1 MKTAYRVTT
10 YWGRPS
16 AIGEQEKV
24 IFPFKNIFIQGE
36 ILYFSSSISTGIK
49 SWLIWFGGN
58 PTELNGN
65 QSRFYHSEKP
75 PKKALQAIF
84 NKLFRAMQIYR

>member
-49 SWLIWFGGN
+49 S
-58 PTELNGN
+58 
-65 QSRFYHSEKP
+65 
-75 PKKALQAIF
+75 
-84 NKLFRAMQIYR
+84 